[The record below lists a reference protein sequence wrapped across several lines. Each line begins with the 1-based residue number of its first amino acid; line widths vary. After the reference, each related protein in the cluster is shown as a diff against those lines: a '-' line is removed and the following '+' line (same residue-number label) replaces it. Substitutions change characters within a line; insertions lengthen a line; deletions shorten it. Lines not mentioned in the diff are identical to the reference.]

1 MVARNDSNM
10 EITEKEFPEI
20 INSSKLVVADFFAEW
35 CMPCLMLAPVLEE
48 LGEEMKNVKFVKLNV
63 DDNSD
68 LAGKYNVSSI
78 PCLVIIRD
86 GKEVDRLVGNQ
97 SKEDIEEK
105 VNEFL

>member
-1 MVARNDSNM
+1 M

-78 PCLVIIRD
+78 PCLVIIKD

>member
-68 LAGKYNVSSI
+68 LAGKYHVSSI
-78 PCLVIIRD
+78 PCLVIIKD

>member
-78 PCLVIIRD
+78 PCLVIIKD